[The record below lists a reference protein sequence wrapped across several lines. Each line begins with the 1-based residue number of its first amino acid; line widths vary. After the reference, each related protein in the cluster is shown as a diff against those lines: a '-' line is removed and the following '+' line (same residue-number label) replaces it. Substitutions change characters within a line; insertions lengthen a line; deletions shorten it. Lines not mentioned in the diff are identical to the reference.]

1 VRPALA
7 SLAVLIATTS
17 SSLAQVIPDLPTIGS
32 SWTDVGYPKLF
43 WTPTNGLTF
52 GLYYAQIR
60 PPGYD
65 DWDDPPPYRAS
76 ISIDG
81 EISVSGSHHLGLDF
95 KFPNFFP
102 GWRLDLRTW
111 VIRNAKQNYFGLGNE
126 SDFDKDN
133 VTDAQPDFYK
143 LDRRRSFVRATAQRK
158 IVGDLRALL
167 GLQLERWS
175 LDTIP
180 GTTLLG
186 EQLQAGF
193 GPGLGSSTA
202 DANLRLGLVFDTRN
216 DEVAPSRGVWIEA
229 LLAIADSTVAGDL
242 SYRRATLSAATYF
255 SWKQRWV
262 AAGRVVGQSMSGT
275 PPVGTYFTI
284 EASERA
290 YEGLGGRLSHRAI
303 STDRYL
309 GRDKLFGN
317 FEIRYQMSGQPQV
330 GTLTWLAFLDVGR
343 VFQPP
348 AEDLEITLDGMH
360 VGAGLGP
367 ILTIGRNGV
376 LGWTFGA
383 GPDGMIVHTL
393 TSWTF

>member
-1 VRPALA
+1 VRSALA
-7 SLAVLIATTS
+7 SLMVLIATAG

-32 SWTDVGYPKLF
+32 SWTDVGYPKLY

-52 GLYYAQIR
+52 GLHYAQIR

-111 VIRNAKQNYFGLGNE
+111 VIRHAKQNYYGLGNE

-133 VTDAQPDFYK
+133 VTDAQPDFYRM
-143 LDRRRSFVRATAQRK
+143 DRHRSFIRATVQRK
-158 IVGDLRALL
+158 VIGGLRALL
-167 GLQLERWS
+167 GLQLERWR

-186 EQLQAGF
+186 EQVQAGL
-193 GPGLGSSTA
+193 GPTVGASSG
-202 DANLRLGLVFDTRN
+202 DVNLRLGLVFDTRN
-216 DEVAPSRGVWIEA
+216 DEVAPSRGVLIEA
-229 LLAIADSTVAGDL
+229 LMAIADSTVAGDV
-242 SYRRATLSAATYF
+242 SYRRGTLSAATYF

-262 AAGRVVGQSMSGT
+262 VAGRVVGQAMTGT
-275 PPVGTYFTI
+275 QPVATYFTI

-290 YEGLGGRLSHRAI
+290 YEGFGGRLSHRAI

-317 FEIRYQMSGQPQV
+317 FEMRYQMSGQPQV
-330 GTLTWLAFLDVGR
+330 GTLTWLAFLDIGR

-348 AEDLEITLDGMH
+348 AADLEITLDGMH
-360 VGAGLGP
+360 VGGGLGP

-376 LGWTFGA
+376 LGWTFGV
-383 GPDGMIVHTL
+383 GPDGLIVHTL